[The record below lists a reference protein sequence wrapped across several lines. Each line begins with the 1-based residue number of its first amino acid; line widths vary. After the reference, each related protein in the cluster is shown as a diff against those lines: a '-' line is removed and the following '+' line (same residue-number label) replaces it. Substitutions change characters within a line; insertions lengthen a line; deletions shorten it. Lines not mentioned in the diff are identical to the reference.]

1 MNRYFFALGLGP
13 AIALGACGGGGAEP
27 VTTVDNIVATDT
39 TIPANSIDA
48 NAATGTL
55 NEASGA
61 VVMTGQTFADTAGAS
76 DAYEVA
82 AGKLAQQKATAPA
95 LKDFGAMMVT
105 AHTGSTAKLKAAGAK
120 VLPGI
125 VPDPKL
131 NAEQEANL
139 ATLRDTTGADF
150 DTAYKAQ
157 QLVAHQKTLAV
168 VQDYAKNGT
177 VPELKA
183 FATEIAPVVQ
193 AHLDKI
199 KSL

>member
-13 AIALGACGGGGAEP
+13 AFALGACGGSEP

-39 TIPANSIDA
+39 IIPENSIDA

-61 VVMTGQTFADTAGAS
+61 AVMTGQTFADTAGAS

-82 AGKLAQQKATAPA
+82 AGKLAAQKASTRA
-95 LKDFGAMMVT
+95 LKDFGGMMVT

-120 VLPGI
+120 AAPAI
-125 VPDPKL
+125 VP
-131 NAEQEANL
+131 NAALSTEQEANL

-157 QLVAHQKTLAV
+157 QVVAHEKTLAV

-177 VPELKA
+177 VPQLKV
-183 FATEIAPVVQ
+183 FAAEIAPVVQ
-193 AHLDKI
+193 QHLDKI
-199 KSL
+199 RGL

>member
-13 AIALGACGGGGAEP
+13 AIALGACGGSEP
-27 VTTVDNIVATDT
+27 VTTVDNIVASDT
-39 TIPANSIDA
+39 IIPENSIDA

-55 NEASGA
+55 NEASGEA
-61 VVMTGQTFADTAGAS
+61 VMTGQTFADTAGAS

-82 AGKLAQQKATAPA
+82 AGKLAAQKAGAQA

-105 AHTGSTAKLKAAGAK
+105 AHSESTARLKAAGAK
-120 VLPGI
+120 ATPAI
-125 VPDPKL
+125 VPGVKL
-131 NAEQEANL
+131 SAEQEANL

-157 QLVAHQKTLAV
+157 QVVAHEKTLAA

-177 VPELKA
+177 VPQLQA
-183 FATEIAPVVQ
+183 FAAEIAPVVQ
-193 AHLDKI
+193 QHLDKI
-199 KSL
+199 RSL

>member
-13 AIALGACGGGGAEP
+13 AFALGACGGSEP

-39 TIPANSIDA
+39 IIPENSIDA

-61 VVMTGQTFADTAGAS
+61 AVMTGQTFADTAGAS

-82 AGKLAQQKATAPA
+82 AGKLAAQKASTQA
-95 LKDFGAMMVT
+95 LKDFGGMMVT

-120 VLPGI
+120 ATPAI
-125 VPDPKL
+125 VPNAKL
-131 NAEQEANL
+131 SAEQEANL

-157 QLVAHQKTLAV
+157 QVVAHEKTLAA

-177 VPELKA
+177 VPQLKV
-183 FATEIAPVVQ
+183 FAAEIAPVVQ
-193 AHLDKI
+193 QHLDKI
-199 KSL
+199 RGL

>member
-13 AIALGACGGGGAEP
+13 AFALGACGGSEP

-39 TIPANSIDA
+39 IIPENSIDA

-61 VVMTGQTFADTAGAS
+61 AVMTGQTFADTAGAS

-82 AGKLAQQKATAPA
+82 AGKLAAQKASTQA
-95 LKDFGAMMVT
+95 LKDFGGMMVT

-120 VLPGI
+120 ATPAI
-125 VPDPKL
+125 VPNAKL
-131 NAEQEANL
+131 SAEQEANL

-157 QLVAHQKTLAV
+157 QVVAHEKTLAA

-177 VPELKA
+177 VPQLKA
-183 FATEIAPVVQ
+183 FAAEIAPVVQ
-193 AHLDKI
+193 QHLDKI
-199 KSL
+199 RGL